1 MKLSRRDFL
10 KASGITA
17 ATFAVTELGFDV
29 SSVEASTAELKIAYA
44 KVTPTICPYCS
55 CGCGIIVY
63 TDKAGQVIGTEGDPD
78 HPINQGALCSKG
90 SAVMQINADK
100 PGKTN
105 KNRLTKPLYR
115 APGSDHFEVKS
126 WDWVMNRIVEKVKET
141 RDKSFVHKS
150 GDMIVNYTEAIASLG
165 GAALDN
171 EECYLQQKLMR
182 ALGLLYIEHQAR
194 I

>member
-1 MKLSRRDFL
+1 MNLSRRDFL
-10 KASGITA
+10 KVSGITA

-29 SSVEASTAELKIAYA
+29 SSVEASSAELKIAYA
-44 KVTPTICPYCS
+44 KATPTICPYCS
-55 CGCGIIVY
+55 CGCGILVY
-63 TDKAGQVIGTEGDPD
+63 TDQAGQVIGTEGDPD
-78 HPINQGALCSKG
+78 HPINRGSLCSKG
-90 SAVMQINADK
+90 SAVMQINSDK
-100 PGKTN
+100 PGQIN
-105 KNRLTKPLYR
+105 KNRLTRPLYR
-115 APGSDHFEVKS
+115 APGSDHFEAKS

-171 EECYLQQKLMR
+171 EEGYLQQKMMR